1 MHSFAVIAGFAA
13 AANAYA
19 YGYPAQNAT
28 SVEAPVYP
36 AASSAAGYVASSA
49 GAYPVSS
56 AAVACKFDLFV
67 QSSSPRL
74 IMNRPRLHHRGSQDL
89 VDCLLRGNYPLR
101 RHQDLRRLPA
111 HHHCRR

>member
-49 GAYPVSS
+49 GVSS
-56 AAVACKFDLFV
+56 AAVACKFDMSV
-67 QSSSPRL
+67 RSSSPTL
-74 IMNRPRLHHRGSQDL
+74 IMNRPRLHHRGSQDF
-89 VDCLLRGNYPLR
+89 VDCLLRGYHPLR

>member
-36 AASSAAGYVASSA
+36 AASSAAGYVAS
-49 GAYPVSS
+49 VR
-56 AAVACKFDLFV
+56 
-67 QSSSPRL
+67 SSSPTL
-74 IMNRPRLHHRGSQDL
+74 IMNRPRLHHRGSQDF
-89 VDCLLRGNYPLR
+89 VDCLLRGYHPLR